1 MSKSA
6 EELAQ
11 EINESIA
18 AIKNQIKDAPTKEA
32 LENLEN
38 QIKELP
44 NKEAVSKLS
53 TDLQEALD
61 QIDQLKEKTSNKM
74 DAKKTFT
81 QAFSDVASEV
91 QNIVKGLRSKEVVI
105 KAATTRS
112 SIATN
117 SSQLPLSGIGQL
129 GVKVRGLYNLFAKIP
144 VSTGDHGGKVTYT
157 DWDEATTTRAAA
169 KISEGAAFPE
179 STAKFKSYSIDLA
192 KIGDTLAVSE
202 EFGEDQVSAAAELEF
217 FVDTNVQTKVD
228 DQIVNGLGT
237 SGNIKGII
245 SSIPSFTASNSGIEG
260 ANIYDLV
267 KKVKTDITKN
277 RGSKYNPDFVAMNSD
292 TLDLLHLEKD
302 ANQNYIFPDK
312 SNIGSMVIVED
323 NNIADNVLIV
333 GDSRYARIY
342 ETGGVSISRGL
353 KGDQFVEDMETI
365 KARVRL
371 LFLIRNVDQTGF
383 RKVTSIS
390 AALTTL
396 EA

>member
-11 EINESIA
+11 EINESIE

-44 NKEAVSKLS
+44 NKEAVSKLT

-61 QIDQLKEKTSNKM
+61 QIDQLKENTSNTM

-91 QNIVKGLRSKEVVI
+91 QDIVKGLRSKEVVI

-157 DWDEATTTRAAA
+157 DWDEATSTRAAA
-169 KISEGAAFPE
+169 KIAEGGAFPE
-179 STAKFKSYSIDLA
+179 STAKFKSYSLDLA

-228 DQIVNGLGT
+228 DQIVNGPGT

-245 SSIPSFTASNSGIEG
+245 SSIPAFTASNSGIQG

-390 AALTTL
+390 GALTTL

>member
-11 EINESIA
+11 EINESIE

-44 NKEAVSKLS
+44 NKEAVSKLT

-61 QIDQLKEKTSNKM
+61 QIDQLKENTSNTM

-157 DWDEATTTRAAA
+157 DWDEATSTRAAA
-169 KISEGAAFPE
+169 KIAEGGAFPE
-179 STAKFKSYSIDLA
+179 STAKFKSYSLDLA

-228 DQIVNGLGT
+228 DQIVNGPGT

-245 SSIPSFTASNSGIEG
+245 SSIPAFTASNSGIQG

-390 AALTTL
+390 GALTTL